1 VVLFEIALGS
11 LALLWVAPLWGVV
24 RPGFFK
30 LVGAT
35 VVACALLAFAAG
47 RTELEA
53 AGADGRAAAR
63 WLGAFALAVLAW
75 QVLLYANRGSGG
87 LKSEAPTRAAGA
99 QLEPSGSP
107 PVDKGS
113 GGLKSEAP
121 TRAAGAQLEP
131 SGSPPVNK
139 RSVARW
145 AGVAAVLPGLAV
157 VWPLAAL
164 SGRPLGGTVAL
175 LTGALFLGATT
186 DGLLLGHWYLVD
198 RRLSNRP
205 ILALATWLIVGVAA
219 ALVSASLGGERG
231 GRIDQSL
238 SPLLAFPNLTVWLA
252 VGLVLVCALLAGFI
266 RVLVRGG
273 SIQAATGMF
282 YLAVVMALAAEFAAK
297 VYFFQA

>member
-1 VVLFEIALGS
+1 VHVSGPTGVIAVVLFEIALGS
-11 LALLWVAPLWGVV
+11 LALLWLAPLWGVV

-35 VVACALLAFAAG
+35 VLACAGLAWLAG
-47 RTELEA
+47 HTALEA
-53 AGADGRAAAR
+53 AGPDGRAAAR
-63 WLGAFALAVLAW
+63 WLASFAVAALLW
-75 QVLLYANRGSGG
+75 QVLVYARVGSRPRVGAAVG
-87 LKSEAPTRAAGA
+87 AAG
-99 QLEPSGSP
+99 SP
-107 PVDKGS
+107 APAGTGQPEGRQGPTSPV
-113 GGLKSEAP
+113 
-121 TRAAGAQLEP
+121 AGTTEL
-131 SGSPPVNK
+131 G
-139 RSVARW
+139 RW
-145 AGVAAVLPGLAV
+145 AGIAAVLPGLAA

-164 SGRPLGGTVAL
+164 SGRPLAGAVAL

-205 ILALATWLIVGVAA
+205 ILSLANWLIVGIAA
-219 ALVSASLGGERG
+219 ALVSAVLGGARG
-231 GRIDQSL
+231 GRVDQSL

-252 VGLVLVCALLAGFI
+252 VGLVLVCALIAGFI

-297 VYFFQA
+297 GYFFPA

>member
-35 VVACALLAFAAG
+35 VVACAGLAFVAG
-47 RTELEA
+47 RAELEA

-63 WLGAFALAVLAW
+63 WLSVFALAVLVW
-75 QVLLYANRGSGG
+75 QVLVYANQGRG
-87 LKSEAPTRAAGA
+87 TAG
-99 QLEPSGSP
+99 
-107 PVDKGS
+107 
-113 GGLKSEAP
+113 
-121 TRAAGAQLEP
+121 
-131 SGSPPVNK
+131 
-139 RSVARW
+139 RW
-145 AGVAAVLPGLAV
+145 AGMVAVLPGLAV

-164 SGRPLGGTVAL
+164 SGRPLAGAVAL

-219 ALVSASLGGERG
+219 ALVSAFLGGERGG

-297 VYFFQA
+297 VYFFQV

>member
-1 VVLFEIALGS
+1 VHVSGPTGVIAVVLFEIALGS
-11 LALLWVAPLWGVV
+11 LALLWLAPLWGVV

-35 VVACALLAFAAG
+35 VVTCAGLAWLAG
-47 RTELEA
+47 HTALEA
-53 AGADGRAAAR
+53 AGPDGRAAAR
-63 WLGAFALAVLAW
+63 WLASFAVAALLW
-75 QVLLYANRGSGG
+75 QVLVYARVGSRPRVGAAVG
-87 LKSEAPTRAAGA
+87 AAG
-99 QLEPSGSP
+99 SP
-107 PVDKGS
+107 APAGTGQPEGRQGPTSPV
-113 GGLKSEAP
+113 
-121 TRAAGAQLEP
+121 AGTTEL
-131 SGSPPVNK
+131 G
-139 RSVARW
+139 RW
-145 AGVAAVLPGLAV
+145 AGIAAVLPGLAA

-164 SGRPLGGTVAL
+164 SGRPLAGAVAL

-205 ILALATWLIVGVAA
+205 ILSLANWLIVGIAA
-219 ALVSASLGGERG
+219 ALVSAVLGGEHG
-231 GRIDQSL
+231 GRVDQSL

-252 VGLVLVCALLAGFI
+252 VGLVLVCALIAGFI

-297 VYFFQA
+297 VYFFPA

>member
-1 VVLFEIALGS
+1 VHVSGPTGVIAVVLFEIALGS
-11 LALLWVAPLWGVV
+11 LALLWLAPLWGVV

-35 VVACALLAFAAG
+35 VVACAGLAWLAG
-47 RTELEA
+47 HTALEA
-53 AGADGRAAAR
+53 AGPDGRAAAR
-63 WLGAFALAVLAW
+63 WLASFAVAALLW
-75 QVLLYANRGSGG
+75 QVLVYARVGSRPRVGAAVG
-87 LKSEAPTRAAGA
+87 AAG
-99 QLEPSGSP
+99 SP
-107 PVDKGS
+107 APAGTGQPEGRHGPTGPV
-113 GGLKSEAP
+113 
-121 TRAAGAQLEP
+121 AGATEL
-131 SGSPPVNK
+131 G
-139 RSVARW
+139 RW
-145 AGVAAVLPGLAV
+145 VGIAAVLPGLAA

-164 SGRPLGGTVAL
+164 SGRPLAGAVAV

-205 ILALATWLIVGVAA
+205 ILALANWLIVGIAA
-219 ALVSASLGGERG
+219 ALVSAVLGGERG
-231 GRIDQSL
+231 GRVDQSL

-252 VGLVLVCALLAGFI
+252 VGLVLVCALIAGFI

-297 VYFFQA
+297 VYFFPA

>member
-1 VVLFEIALGS
+1 MQGPAPVLAVVLFEIALGS

-35 VVACALLAFAAG
+35 VVACAGLAFLAG
-47 RTELEA
+47 RAELEA

-63 WLGAFALAVLAW
+63 WLSAFALSVLVW
-75 QVLLYANRGSGG
+75 QVLVYAGGSGG
-87 LKSEAPTRAAGA
+87 LKSEAGAHAAGA
-99 QLEPSGSP
+99 Q
-107 PVDKGS
+107 
-113 GGLKSEAP
+113 A
-121 TRAAGAQLEP
+121 EP
-131 SGSPPVNK
+131 SGSPPVN
-139 RSVARW
+139 R
-145 AGVAAVLPGLAV
+145 AGVAGRWVGMLAVLPGLAV

-164 SGRPLGGTVAL
+164 SGRPVAGAVAL

-219 ALVSASLGGERG
+219 ALVSAFLGGERG
-231 GRIDQSL
+231 NRIDQSL

>member
-1 VVLFEIALGS
+1 VHVSGPTGVIAVVLFEIALGS
-11 LALLWVAPLWGVV
+11 LALLWLAPLWGVV

-35 VVACALLAFAAG
+35 VVACAGLAWLAG
-47 RTELEA
+47 HTALEA
-53 AGADGRAAAR
+53 AGPDGRAAAR
-63 WLGAFALAVLAW
+63 WLASFAVAALLW
-75 QVLLYANRGSGG
+75 QVLVYARVGSRPRVG
-87 LKSEAPTRAAGA
+87 AAVGA
-99 QLEPSGSP
+99 AGSP
-107 PVDKGS
+107 P
-113 GGLKSEAP
+113 P
-121 TRAAGAQLEP
+121 AGAGQPEGRQGPTSL
-131 SGSPPVNK
+131 
-139 RSVARW
+139 VAGTTELGRW
-145 AGVAAVLPGLAV
+145 AGIAALLPGLAA

-164 SGRPLGGTVAL
+164 SGRPLVGAVAL

-205 ILALATWLIVGVAA
+205 ILSLANWLIVGIAA
-219 ALVSASLGGERG
+219 ALVSAVLGGERG
-231 GRIDQSL
+231 GRVDQSL

-252 VGLVLVCALLAGFI
+252 VGLVLVCALIAGFI

-297 VYFFQA
+297 VYFFPA

>member
-1 VVLFEIALGS
+1 VHVSGPTGVIAVVLFEIALGS
-11 LALLWVAPLWGVV
+11 LALLWLAPLWGVV

-35 VVACALLAFAAG
+35 VVACAGLAWLAG
-47 RTELEA
+47 HTALEA
-53 AGADGRAAAR
+53 AGPDGRAAAR
-63 WLGAFALAVLAW
+63 WLASFAVAALLW
-75 QVLLYANRGSGG
+75 QVLVYARVGSRPRVAAMAG
-87 LKSEAPTRAAGA
+87 SAAPAGA
-99 QLEPSGSP
+99 AQPEGRHGPAG
-107 PVDKGS
+107 PV
-113 GGLKSEAP
+113 
-121 TRAAGAQLEP
+121 AGTTEL
-131 SGSPPVNK
+131 G
-139 RSVARW
+139 RW
-145 AGVAAVLPGLAV
+145 AGMAAVLPGLAA

-164 SGRPLGGTVAL
+164 SGRPLAGAVAL

-198 RRLSNRP
+198 RRLSNQP
-205 ILALATWLIVGVAA
+205 ILALATWLIVGIAA
-219 ALVSASLGGERG
+219 ALVSAVLGGERG
-231 GRIDQSL
+231 GRVDQSL

-297 VYFFQA
+297 VYFFPA

>member
-1 VVLFEIALGS
+1 MQGPAPVLAVVLFEIALGS

-35 VVACALLAFAAG
+35 VVACAGLAFLAG
-47 RTELEA
+47 RAELEA

-63 WLGAFALAVLAW
+63 WLSAFALAVLVW
-75 QVLLYANRGSGG
+75 QVLVYARLG
-87 LKSEAPTRAAGA
+87 TAG
-99 QLEPSGSP
+99 
-107 PVDKGS
+107 
-113 GGLKSEAP
+113 
-121 TRAAGAQLEP
+121 
-131 SGSPPVNK
+131 
-139 RSVARW
+139 RW
-145 AGVAAVLPGLAV
+145 VGMLAVLPGLAV

-164 SGRPLGGTVAL
+164 SGRPLAGAVAL

-219 ALVSASLGGERG
+219 ALVSAFLGGEHG
-231 GRIDQSL
+231 SRIDRSL

>member
-1 VVLFEIALGS
+1 MSGPTGVIAVVLFEIALGS
-11 LALLWVAPLWGVV
+11 LALLWLAPLWGVV

-35 VVACALLAFAAG
+35 VVACAGLAWLAG
-47 RTELEA
+47 HTALEA
-53 AGADGRAAAR
+53 AGPDGRAAAR
-63 WLGAFALAVLAW
+63 WLASFAVAALLW
-75 QVLLYANRGSGG
+75 QVLVYARVGSRPRVGAAVG
-87 LKSEAPTRAAGA
+87 AAG
-99 QLEPSGSP
+99 SP
-107 PVDKGS
+107 APAGTGQPEGRQGPTSPV
-113 GGLKSEAP
+113 
-121 TRAAGAQLEP
+121 AGTTEL
-131 SGSPPVNK
+131 S
-139 RSVARW
+139 RW
-145 AGVAAVLPGLAV
+145 AGIAAVLPGLAA

-164 SGRPLGGTVAL
+164 SGRPLAGAVAL

-205 ILALATWLIVGVAA
+205 ILSLANWLIVGIAA
-219 ALVSASLGGERG
+219 ALVSAILGGERG
-231 GRIDQSL
+231 GRVDQSL

-252 VGLVLVCALLAGFI
+252 VGLVLVCALIAGFI

-297 VYFFQA
+297 VYFFPA

>member
-1 VVLFEIALGS
+1 VQGPAPVLAVVLFEIALGS

-35 VVACALLAFAAG
+35 VMACAGLAFVAG
-47 RTELEA
+47 HSELEA

-63 WLGAFALAVLAW
+63 WLSVFALAVLVW
-75 QVLLYANRGSGG
+75 QVLVYARGSGG
-87 LKSEAPTRAAGA
+87 LKSEAGTQVASGQAK
-99 QLEPSGSP
+99 PS
-107 PVDKGS
+107 V
-113 GGLKSEAP
+113 
-121 TRAAGAQLEP
+121 
-131 SGSPPVNK
+131 SPPVNQG
-139 RSVARW
+139 RGVAGRW
-145 AGVAAVLPGLAV
+145 AGIVAVLPGLAV

-164 SGRPLGGTVAL
+164 SGRPLAGAVAL

-219 ALVSASLGGERG
+219 ALVSAFLGGERG

>member
-1 VVLFEIALGS
+1 VHVSGPTGVIAVVLFEIALGS
-11 LALLWVAPLWGVV
+11 LALLWLAPLWGVV

-35 VVACALLAFAAG
+35 VVACAGLAWLAG
-47 RTELEA
+47 HTALEA
-53 AGADGRAAAR
+53 AGPDGRAAAR
-63 WLGAFALAVLAW
+63 WLASFAVAALLW
-75 QVLLYANRGSGG
+75 QVLVYARVGSRPGVG
-87 LKSEAPTRAAGA
+87 AAVGAAGSPAPAGTGQPEGRQGPTRPVAGA
-99 QLEPSGSP
+99 TKLG
-107 PVDKGS
+107 
-113 GGLKSEAP
+113 
-121 TRAAGAQLEP
+121 
-131 SGSPPVNK
+131 
-139 RSVARW
+139 RW
-145 AGVAAVLPGLAV
+145 VGIATVLPGLAA

-164 SGRPLGGTVAL
+164 SGRPLAGAVAL

-205 ILALATWLIVGVAA
+205 ILTLADWLIVGIAA
-219 ALVSASLGGERG
+219 ALVSAVLGGERG
-231 GRIDQSL
+231 GRVDQSL

-252 VGLVLVCALLAGFI
+252 VGLVLVCALIAGFI

-297 VYFFQA
+297 VYFFPA

>member
-1 VVLFEIALGS
+1 VHVSGPTGVIAVVLFEIALGS
-11 LALLWVAPLWGVV
+11 LALLWLAPLWGVV

-35 VVACALLAFAAG
+35 VVACAGLAWLAG
-47 RTELEA
+47 HTALEA
-53 AGADGRAAAR
+53 AGPDGRAAAR
-63 WLGAFALAVLAW
+63 WLASFAVAALLW
-75 QVLLYANRGSGG
+75 QVLVYARVGSRPGVG
-87 LKSEAPTRAAGA
+87 AAVGAAG
-99 QLEPSGSP
+99 SP
-107 PVDKGS
+107 APAGTGQPEGRQGPTGPV
-113 GGLKSEAP
+113 
-121 TRAAGAQLEP
+121 AGATEP
-131 SGSPPVNK
+131 G
-139 RSVARW
+139 RW
-145 AGVAAVLPGLAV
+145 AGIAAVLPGLAA

-164 SGRPLGGTVAL
+164 SGRPLAGAVAL

-205 ILALATWLIVGVAA
+205 ILALANWLIVGIAA
-219 ALVSASLGGERG
+219 ALVSAVLGGERG
-231 GRIDQSL
+231 GRVDQSL

-252 VGLVLVCALLAGFI
+252 VGLVLVCALIAGFI

-297 VYFFQA
+297 VYFFPA

>member
-1 VVLFEIALGS
+1 VHVSGPTGVIAVVLFEIALGS
-11 LALLWVAPLWGVV
+11 LALLWLAPLWGVV

-35 VVACALLAFAAG
+35 VVACAGLAWLAG
-47 RTELEA
+47 HTALEA
-53 AGADGRAAAR
+53 AGPDGRVAAR
-63 WLGAFALAVLAW
+63 WLASFAVAALLW
-75 QVLLYANRGSGG
+75 QVLVYARVGSRPRVGAAVG
-87 LKSEAPTRAAGA
+87 AAG
-99 QLEPSGSP
+99 SP
-107 PVDKGS
+107 ALADTGQPEGRHRPTGPV
-113 GGLKSEAP
+113 
-121 TRAAGAQLEP
+121 AGATEL
-131 SGSPPVNK
+131 G
-139 RSVARW
+139 RW
-145 AGVAAVLPGLAV
+145 VGIAAVLPGLAA

-164 SGRPLGGTVAL
+164 SGRPLAGAVAV

-205 ILALATWLIVGVAA
+205 ILALANWLIVGIAA
-219 ALVSASLGGERG
+219 ALVSAVLGGERG
-231 GRIDQSL
+231 GRVDQSL

-252 VGLVLVCALLAGFI
+252 VGLVLVCALIAGFI

-297 VYFFQA
+297 VYFFPA